1 MQFRYVVYILVA
13 VIAVMLVAVAFSES
27 GGLYIGGGVQ
37 PRQAD
42 RVSRGQT
49 RIEVLLRAE
58 AFDDDRAKPTCAIL
72 EPGVVVE
79 IEGLREMEAG
89 DFVLVKVVQVR
100 RDSMIVPPSGI
111 CRGWTRKDY
120 IEWLLY

>member
-1 MQFRYVVYILVA
+1 MNPITARYLLAVLAILFFGTVA
-13 VIAVMLVAVAFSES
+13 YFYETA
-27 GGLYIGGGVQ
+27 
-37 PRQAD
+37 PRTYPPREPE

-79 IEGLREMEAG
+79 IEGLRETEG
-89 DFVLVKVVQVR
+89 GKFLLVNVLNTR
-100 RDSMIVPPSGI
+100 RDSMVMPDSGV
-111 CRGWTRKDY
+111 CRGWTREDY
-120 IEWLLY
+120 VKRLLN